1 MGIEAYCLTSPFCRK
16 ISAGSTNGG
25 LVTLAEQKK
34 ILVSL
39 PKTQLAEIDAYAEAE
54 NISRS
59 ECIRR
64 AMRAYLME
72 KHCEKVRQQMEEGY
86 REMGEINLE
95 IARAC
100 FCADTE
106 TMLRYEESLG

>member
-1 MGIEAYCLTSPFCRK
+1 M
-16 ISAGSTNGG
+16 
-25 LVTLAEQKK
+25 AEQKK

-39 PKTQLAEIDAYAEAE
+39 PKTFLTEIDACAKAEQ
-54 NISRS
+54 ISRS

-64 AMRAYLME
+64 AMKAYLSE
-72 KHCEKVRQQMEEGY
+72 KRCETVRRQMEEGY

-106 TMLRYEESLG
+106 TMLGYEEKLG